1 MAERIRVGIADLK
14 ISQAPDILVAYGLG
28 SCLGISIYDHVGK
41 VGGLVHV
48 LLPSA
53 RYGAES
59 IQPGK
64 FVETAVP
71 QMVARL
77 LAAGASV
84 DHMVAKI
91 AGGAQM
97 FDLTPGVPGGGI
109 GQRNIEMAHSILSD
123 VGIPLA
129 GEAVGGNFGRTM
141 ELDLSS
147 GEITV
152 RFLRNNERGTEVF

>member
-14 ISQAPDILVAYGLG
+14 ISRDPDTLVAYGLG
-28 SCLGISIYDHVGK
+28 SCLGISIYDHVSK
-41 VGGLVHV
+41 IGGLVHS

-59 IQPGK
+59 VQPGK

-71 QMVARL
+71 QMVAEL
-77 LAAGASV
+77 IAAGASI

-97 FDLTPGVPGGGI
+97 FDLSPGVPGGGI
-109 GQRNIEMAHSILSD
+109 GLRNIEMAHSILTD

-141 ELDLSS
+141 ELDLVT
-147 GEITV
+147 GDVTI
-152 RFLRNNERGTEVF
+152 RFLRNHERGSEVF